1 MDKELTRK
9 ESSNCVGGLTAEVIR
24 VSGISTKSLD
34 LESSNGQMDR
44 STPER
49 WRTARNEGSERWSG
63 LMENKYVWKGFESL
77 MEFINSERI
86 DKIVSLDIISFNK
99 S

>member
-9 ESSNCVGGLTAEVIR
+9 ESSNWVGGRTAEAIR

-49 WRTARNEGSERWSG
+49 
-63 LMENKYVWKGFESL
+63 
-77 MEFINSERI
+77 
-86 DKIVSLDIISFNK
+86 
-99 S
+99 